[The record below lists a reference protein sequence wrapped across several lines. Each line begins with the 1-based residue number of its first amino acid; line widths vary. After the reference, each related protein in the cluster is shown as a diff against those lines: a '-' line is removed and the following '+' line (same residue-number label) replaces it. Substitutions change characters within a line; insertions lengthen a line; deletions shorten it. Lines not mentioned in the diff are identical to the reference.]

1 MVRGPSKTHLSDQF
15 LPLPVEIHYV
25 YYGTTPHITA
35 VFLTPYD
42 ANSVDFEPISDPIN
56 ITKMLSNDDI
66 FDLQKTIENEDNDLL
81 LEHEESLRSAHL
93 EDFDPFDPFD
103 PFEAPF

>member
-35 VFLTPYD
+35 VFLSPYD
-42 ANSVDFEPISDPIN
+42 ANSPDFEPTSAPIN
-56 ITKMLSNDDI
+56 ITKMLSKDDI
-66 FDLQKTIENEDNDLL
+66 FDLQKTLENEDNCLFF
-81 LEHEESLRSAHL
+81 EHEESLRSAYL
-93 EDFDPFDPFD
+93 EDFDPFRSFNHHPDF
-103 PFEAPF
+103 